1 MRQDWHVDTFW
12 TDCLREQWRGQVVWC
27 NPPFS
32 DPHEL
37 AIPWPMLVVLARPQK
52 KFFQKEKALRERHAA
67 QPDVTPSG
75 AAANIKDTTGVV
87 EPGGVPAS
95 VASGARA

>member
-12 TDCLREQWRGQVVWC
+12 TDCLREQWRGAIEYACSVSTTRLSTGKLVTIVARVW
-27 NPPFS
+27 
-32 DPHEL
+32 
-37 AIPWPMLVVLARPQK
+37 PQK